1 MWLVLI
7 RAWLLEFFFHKI
19 NVTPRLFGTLE
30 YYVIDKTWFVTIPA
44 CLVVLLL
51 FKQSSCRKQNWWVTK
66 DKFLWQ
72 KSCAVSV
79 RSRSL
84 CALKH
89 WLHFRELLY
98 FFSAR
103 SSLGCTCSKFR
114 SFEVLEASD
123 RTIVRQKDLFG
134 ENSSCLPLFTFRKK
148 ALTHSIWQIQ
158 LWCPRSKWNMGEILA
173 FLA

>member
-1 MWLVLI
+1 MIQAHFTQQLQLVILI
-7 RAWLLEFFFHKI
+7 LACLLEFFFHKI

-51 FKQSSCRKQNWWVTK
+51 CKQSSCRKQNWWVTK

-84 CALKH
+84 CALTG
-89 WLHFRELLY
+89 FTSGNY
-98 FFSAR
+98 CTFFQLAHLWIAVVV
-103 SSLGCTCSKFR
+103 SLGRLKSYR
-114 SFEVLEASD
+114 QA
-123 RTIVRQKDLFG
+123 IVRLYD
-134 ENSSCLPLFTFRKK
+134 
-148 ALTHSIWQIQ
+148 
-158 LWCPRSKWNMGEILA
+158 
-173 FLA
+173 